1 MTVNKKN
8 AIHRKPLLT
17 EAEDENIAF
26 GGLFWIEMSSAAKHS
41 QLVWE
46 SLSHIGT
53 LNTGISFAICFFKK
67 QVNC

>member
-26 GGLFWIEMSSAAKHS
+26 GGLF
-41 QLVWE
+41 
-46 SLSHIGT
+46 
-53 LNTGISFAICFFKK
+53 
-67 QVNC
+67 